1 MVREGSHEKNK
12 ICWLFAL
19 LASVVLVSAAFAAPK
34 QQTASSKQ
42 HQQPALRWV
51 SLSTDSRDTVRE
63 IIRSEVDSRESF
75 STRQEEKTNL
85 KVVEDEKEKE
95 DSDYKNAIVAA
106 KKEFVRAKKK
116 RDDLTS
122 QFHMVSTDL
131 DESAKG
137 IKNIRATIEI
147 WTGRSAAINRI
158 FRPTGA
164 QTLAFDGKTGEIAW
178 PSFTRLPGRPRPG
191 EADVASAARC
201 RSPGTMFN
209 PAMINNGDSRL
220 HPRYGGGHGKWNNE
234 THPLNWK
241 RV

>member
-1 MVREGSHEKNK
+1 MKKNK

-106 KKEFVRAKKK
+106 KKELSGPRKNARSHF
-116 RDDLTS
+116 T
-122 QFHMVSTDL
+122 VSHG
-131 DESAKG
+131 S
-137 IKNIRATIEI
+137 TI
-147 WTGRSAAINRI
+147 
-158 FRPTGA
+158 
-164 QTLAFDGKTGEIAW
+164 
-178 PSFTRLPGRPRPG
+178 
-191 EADVASAARC
+191 
-201 RSPGTMFN
+201 
-209 PAMINNGDSRL
+209 
-220 HPRYGGGHGKWNNE
+220 
-234 THPLNWK
+234 
-241 RV
+241 